1 MRLDI
6 LVCGLDEEEDF
17 FGNDENNDDQEV
29 IVLIESWI
37 FKDVDY
43 NFVEDV
49 EFSDF
54 DGGKYCKLS
63 IICVL

>member
-43 NFVEDV
+43 NFVDDV

-54 DGGKYCKLS
+54 DGGQ
-63 IICVL
+63 